1 MYRKSDINMSTDP
14 GATTEP
20 FSERSLACRPMCSGL
35 PGAQGRGLAVFLT
48 RRAARAGPHNAEAWL
63 KDAPWLLFC
72 LWANQTRPIGAL
84 CLLGP
89 AGTGECSTSVVAG
102 TIGIACA
109 QFGAIADRGLD
120 PERDL

>member
-1 MYRKSDINMSTDP
+1 MSTDP

-20 FSERSLACRPMCSGL
+20 FSERSLACRQMCSGL

-48 RRAARAGPHNAEAWL
+48 RRLDKSPPRHGL
-63 KDAPWLLFC
+63 RTLRSSSFVFGQM
-72 LWANQTRPIGAL
+72 QTRPIGAL

-89 AGTGECSTSVVAG
+89 AGTGGCSTSVVAG